1 MSDSVEESQ
10 GVGFWQQIS
19 LRQKLVSGAL
29 VVVGICT
36 LAGSIIFLYT
46 LGQVS
51 ETDIDV
57 IARNSTATANQMIV
71 DIQRR
76 VVGYAK
82 ILARRPEIEIAISGG
97 NIEVLE
103 GLLVQ
108 EYQELKEMDTSVAS
122 VEAISSTG
130 AVLMR
135 GQNPSASG
143 GNVSED
149 GAFIKARSGETGQ
162 GLSVLGDQ
170 NNIAQIATAPV
181 KFGPIVVGALTVGS
195 FLGEDTAQYIKEKT
209 GAEIIFYI
217 GSTAR
222 ASTIESVPLNEQVL
236 PSDISD
242 KVKESGTCYET
253 QTLGGSSYQVGYVP
267 LYDTEGENL
276 ITTMAVL
283 NSRQFV
289 EEARTKFFLI
299 YFFVIAFI
307 TAIIGWV
314 TFIFSRRLANPLV
327 ILSSLG
333 NEIAAGDLRP
343 KDLGVKTH
351 DEIGRSVLGMTNA
364 VERIRSAIRAIT
376 EHAASLSD
384 SSREQ
389 SKISQQMRKDA
400 EATSSQA
407 ALVSTTAEE
416 MSQNMGTAAIAV
428 EEMNASIKESA
439 RNATDAASVAQK
451 AVELADRTTAT
462 INKLGVS
469 SSEIDQVVKL
479 ITSIASQTNLLALN
493 ATIEAARAGEA
504 GKGFAVVANEVK
516 ELARQ
521 TETATKE
528 IEERIGGIQA
538 DSKEAVEAIAQ
549 IGDTIK
555 KISDIQNTIASVVEQ
570 QTATTAEIKTS
581 VSEAAKGSRAI
592 AENIVEVAQAAERTS
607 GSSAA
612 TLRAAT
618 DLAGLAEELQD
629 LVSQFRT

>member
-10 GVGFWQQIS
+10 GIGFWQNVS
-19 LRQKLVSGAL
+19 LRQKLVAGAL

-36 LAGSIIFLYT
+36 LAGSLIFLYT
-46 LGQVS
+46 LNRVS
-51 ETDIDV
+51 DNDIGV

-82 ILARRPEIEIAISGG
+82 ILSRRPEIEIAISGG

-103 GLLVQ
+103 ELLVT

-122 VEAISSTG
+122 VEAVSSTG

-135 GQNPSASG
+135 GQDPTDTG
-143 GNVSED
+143 GNVSND
-149 GAFIKARSGETGQ
+149 GAFIKAKDGKTGQ

-181 KFGPIVVGALTVGS
+181 KFGTYFVGALTVGS
-195 FLGEDTAQYIKEKT
+195 FLGEDTALYIKEKT
-209 GAEIIFYI
+209 GAEIVFYI
-217 GSTAR
+217 GNTAR
-222 ASTIESVPLNEQVL
+222 ASTIADVPLNEQVL
-236 PSDISD
+236 PGNISELI
-242 KVKESGTCYET
+242 KEKGTPYE
-253 QTLGGSSYQVGYVP
+253 QQDVGGASYQVGYVP
-267 LYDTEGENL
+267 LYDTEGKNL
-276 ITTMAVL
+276 VTIMAVL
-283 NSRQFV
+283 VSRQFV
-289 EEARTKFFLI
+289 EEARSKFFRI
-299 YFFVIAFI
+299 YFVVIALI
-307 TAIIGWV
+307 TAVIGWF
-314 TFIFSRRLANPLV
+314 TFVFARRLANPLV
-327 ILSSLG
+327 VLSSLG
-333 NEIAAGDLRP
+333 NEIASGDLRP
-343 KDLGVKTH
+343 KDLGIKTH

-364 VERIRSAIRAIT
+364 VERIRSAIKAIT
-376 EHAASLSD
+376 EHAAGLSE

-451 AVELADRTTAT
+451 AVELAERTTAT

-528 IEERIGGIQA
+528 IEERIGGIQT